1 MGIFSNR
8 KNLKLEVEM
17 LRKQVDQL
25 NIVKSFSIYD
35 SGYFTGESQYNA
47 SVLTALRM
55 YEQCAPLFM
64 VIDKIV
70 SAYINIPFRIKDN
83 KTDEFIKDHP
93 VLQLLNKPN
102 SDESE
107 FSFKESLASSF
118 LITGN
123 AFLIANGNINRQPI
137 ELYNSSARFFNPIID
152 GKTNINF
159 TPSRYLYTAFNDS
172 VTFKARDVIDG
183 TRFYNE
189 DIMELYHI
197 KRYNAQY
204 GNNNAF
210 GMSKVYPLLREIE
223 QYVSSNVNN
232 IALLQNGSRMS
243 MAWQNNR
250 GEELTESQ
258 FERMKLEAEKYS
270 GSQNA
275 GKIPILDG
283 MEVKEMGQTNR
294 DMQFKEMQDAMIS
307 RIANVYGVPLALL
320 LDSTMTL
327 NNLQTARLHLDKD
340 AVIPL
345 ANRINKEL
353 TRFLMPRYK
362 NSENLEFAI
371 DITQVESLKPEA
383 LSNAQIMAQTGVN
396 TINEVRTEIGYEHTD
411 DGDVLTSQQNSVNI
425 DDFLDGNNTDDRD
438 QEKEEKEAYSKFY
451 ATMKSENLDEG
462 SIKALWLLTGNTQK
476 LR

>member
-8 KNLKLEVEM
+8 KNLRSELQTLK
-17 LRKQVDQL
+17 KQVDQL
-25 NIVKSFSIYD
+25 NAIKSFSIYD
-35 SGYFTGESQYNA
+35 NGYFAGESQYNA
-47 SVLTALRM
+47 SVLTALKL
-55 YEQCAPLFM
+55 YEQCSPLFM
-64 VIDKIV
+64 VVDKIV
-70 SAYINIPFRIKDN
+70 SAYINVPFRIKDKN
-83 KTDEFIKDHP
+83 TDEFIENHP
-93 VLQLLNKPN
+93 VLELLEKPN

-107 FSFKESLASSF
+107 FSFKESLATSF

-123 AFLIANGNINRQPI
+123 AFLIASGNINREPL
-137 ELYNSSARFFNPIID
+137 ELYNSSARFFNPIIE
-152 GKTNINF
+152 GRTNFNF

-172 VTFKARDVIDG
+172 IVFKARDVIDG
-183 TRFYNE
+183 IRFYND

-204 GNNNAF
+204 GNNNSF

-223 QYVSSNVNN
+223 QYVSANVNN
-232 IALLQNGSRMS
+232 ISLLQRGARMS
-243 MAWQNNR
+243 TIFQNNR
-250 GEELTESQ
+250 GEELTEAQ
-258 FERMKLEAEKYS
+258 YERAKAEAERFS
-270 GSQNA
+270 GSENA
-275 GKIPILDG
+275 GKTFIADG
-283 MEVKEMGQTNR
+283 FEAKEVGQTNR

-371 DITQVESLKPEA
+371 DITQIESLKPETLA
-383 LSNAQIMAQTGVN
+383 NAQIMAQTGVN
-396 TINEVRTEIGYEHTD
+396 TINEIRTELGFVHID
-411 DGDVLTSQQNSVNI
+411 DGDKLTSQQNSV
-425 DDFLDGNNTDDRD
+425 DVSSLLED
-438 QEKEEKEAYSKFY
+438 QDQSDNEPNDAEKSAYSKFY
-451 ATMKSENLDEG
+451 ATMKSDNLKDEE
-462 SIKALWLLTGNTQK
+462 IQALWLLARNK
-476 LR
+476 

>member
-8 KNLKLEVEM
+8 KNLKNELQT
-17 LRKQVDQL
+17 LKKQVDQL
-25 NIVKSFSIYD
+25 NVIKSFSIYD
-35 SGYFTGESQYNA
+35 NGYFAGESQYNA
-47 SVLTALRM
+47 SVLTALRL
-55 YEQCAPLFM
+55 YQQCAPLFM

-70 SAYINIPFRIKDN
+70 SAYINVPFRIKDKN
-83 KTDEFIKDHP
+83 TDEFIENHP
-93 VLQLLNKPN
+93 VLELLNKPN

-107 FSFKESLASSF
+107 FSFKESLATSF

-123 AFLIANGNINRQPI
+123 AFLIASGNINREPL
-137 ELYNSSARFFNPIID
+137 ELYNSSARFFNPIVE
-152 GKTNINF
+152 GKTNFNF

-172 VTFKARDVIDG
+172 IVFKARDVIDG
-183 TRFYNE
+183 TRFYN
-189 DIMELYHI
+189 DDKMELYHI

-204 GNNNAF
+204 GNNNSF

-307 RIANVYGVPLALL
+307 RISNVYGVPLALL

-371 DITQVESLKPEA
+371 DITQIESLKPETLA
-383 LSNAQIMAQTGVN
+383 NAQIMAQTGVN
-396 TINEVRTEIGYEHTD
+396 TINELRTELGFVHIN
-411 DGDVLTSQQNSVNI
+411 DGDKLTIQQNSVDVSSLFEDKDQSDTEQ
-425 DDFLDGNNTDDRD
+425 DDA
-438 QEKEEKEAYSKFY
+438 EKSAYSKFY
-451 ATMKSENLDEG
+451 ATMKSENLKDKE
-462 SIKALWLLTGNTQK
+462 INALWLLTNTK
-476 LR
+476 

>member
-8 KNLKLEVEM
+8 KNLQSELQTLK
-17 LRKQVDQL
+17 KQVDQL
-25 NIVKSFSIYD
+25 NLVKSFSIYD
-35 SGYFTGESQYNA
+35 NGYFAGDSQYNA
-47 SVLTALRM
+47 SVLTALRL
-55 YEQCAPLFM
+55 YEQCSPLFM

-70 SAYINIPFRIKDN
+70 SAYINVPFRIKDKN
-83 KTDEFIKDHP
+83 NDEFIENHP
-93 VLQLLNKPN
+93 VLDLLNNPN

-107 FSFKESLASSF
+107 LSFKESLATSF

-123 AFLIANGNINRQPI
+123 AFLIALGNINKEPI
-137 ELYNSSARFFNPIID
+137 ELYNSSARFFNPIVE
-152 GKTNINF
+152 GRTNFNF
-159 TPSRYLYTAFNDS
+159 TPSRYIYTAFNDS
-172 VTFKARDVIDG
+172 LVFKARDVIDG
-183 TRFYNE
+183 TRFYNDE
-189 DIMELYHI
+189 KMELYHI

-204 GNNNAF
+204 GNNNSF

-250 GEELTESQ
+250 GEELTETQ
-258 FERMKLEAEKYS
+258 FERMKEEASKYS

-371 DITQVESLKPEA
+371 DITQIESLKPETLA
-383 LSNAQIMAQTGVN
+383 NAQIMAQTGVN
-396 TINEVRTEIGYEHTD
+396 TINEIRTELGFVHID
-411 DGDVLTSQQNSVNI
+411 DGDKLTSQQNSVDI
-425 DDFLDGNNTDDRD
+425 DSLLNQNDDKDRQID
-438 QEKEEKEAYSKFY
+438 NEDKEAYSKFY
-451 ATMKSENLDEG
+451 AMMKSEKLKDEEVQ
-462 SIKALWLLTGNTQK
+462 ALWLLTNSK
-476 LR
+476 